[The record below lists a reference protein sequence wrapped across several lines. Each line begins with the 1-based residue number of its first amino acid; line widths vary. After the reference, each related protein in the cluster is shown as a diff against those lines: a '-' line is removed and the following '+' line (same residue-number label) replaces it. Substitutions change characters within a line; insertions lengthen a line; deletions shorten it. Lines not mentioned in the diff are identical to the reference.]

1 MAQPQVLEG
10 TGEELQRMLAQFPHE
25 RFRLVPLP
33 ETEATI
39 EQSAGDVEE
48 EGSLYE
54 LLGDYIGSVEGNGE
68 NNAARVSEI
77 FTEYVVKMHTEGN
90 L

>member
-1 MAQPQVLEG
+1 MAQPQMLEG

-33 ETEATI
+33 KTEATI
-39 EQSAGDVEE
+39 EQNESNSEE
-48 EGSLYE
+48 GGSLYD
-54 LLGDYIGSVEGNGE
+54 LLGDYIGSVDGSGE
-68 NNAARVSEI
+68 NSAARVSEL
-77 FTEYVVKMHTEGN
+77 FTEYVVKKHAEGN

>member
-33 ETEATI
+33 AAETTI
-39 EQSAGDVEE
+39 EQKESNTEQ
-48 EGSLYE
+48 EGSLYD
-54 LLGDYIGSVEGNGE
+54 LLGDYIGSVEGSGE
-68 NNAARVSEI
+68 NSAAQVSEL
-77 FTEYVVKMHTEGN
+77 FTEYVVKKHAEGK